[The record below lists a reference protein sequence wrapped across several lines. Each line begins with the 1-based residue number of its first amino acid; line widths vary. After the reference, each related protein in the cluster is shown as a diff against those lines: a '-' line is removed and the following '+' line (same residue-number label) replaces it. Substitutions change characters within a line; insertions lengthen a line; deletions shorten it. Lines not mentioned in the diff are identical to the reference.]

1 MKGTHQVCL
10 IAFIAIIFAAFL
22 SVPDA
27 LSEDNTC
34 RIKTGGPYLFVNVYD
49 VFPNE
54 NPGKLIWQGELK
66 QNQQVLLT
74 STYGRFYYNYS
85 TDPESNTAMISGI
98 VRFCK
103 DGEIHNLP

>member
-1 MKGTHQVCL
+1 MVFQ
-10 IAFIAIIFAAFL
+10 
-22 SVPDA
+22 
-27 LSEDNTC
+27 
-34 RIKTGGPYLFVNVYD
+34 LFFSMSCKIEV
-49 VFPNE
+49 
-54 NPGKLIWQGELK
+54 
-66 QNQQVLLT
+66 LT